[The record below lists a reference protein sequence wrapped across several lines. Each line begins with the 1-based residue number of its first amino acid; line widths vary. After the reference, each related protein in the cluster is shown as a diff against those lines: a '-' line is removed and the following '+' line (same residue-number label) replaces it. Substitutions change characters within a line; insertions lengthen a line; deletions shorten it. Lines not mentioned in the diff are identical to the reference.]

1 MLNAFVHALRHVV
14 RTKTFEQIT
23 VREIVQEAGY
33 SSRTFYNHFRSKYDL
48 VFWSYAATDYA
59 YLEEADAYSA
69 GMSFPESLLRGLKR
83 LEADRALFQADF
95 DGMRFG
101 LV

>member
-1 MLNAFVHALRHVV
+1 MLNAFANALRRVV

-48 VFWSYAATDYA
+48 VFWNYAA
-59 YLEEADAYSA
+59 AD
-69 GMSFPESLLRGLKR
+69 
-83 LEADRALFQADF
+83 
-95 DGMRFG
+95 
-101 LV
+101 